1 MFNSSTMSLFHASSV
16 FSLPPSVRLLQL
28 RRHFLVLRFRC
39 SCVQGSTGG
48 NRLARDGANLEWFGQ
63 QRVSARISPFQD
75 LPTSCVCLMWL
86 QDPRCVPFLDRVQRE
101 EVVIM
106 R

>member
-1 MFNSSTMSLFHASSV
+1 MSLSSECV
-16 FSLPPSVRLLQL
+16 RLRPSHTRPLPPYVLLLQL
-28 RRHFLVLRFRC
+28 RRRFLVLRFRC

-48 NRLARDGANLEWFGQ
+48 NGLARDGANIASLS
-63 QRVSARISPFQD
+63 VQD
-75 LPTSCVCLMWL
+75 HPVLSTSCVCLMWL